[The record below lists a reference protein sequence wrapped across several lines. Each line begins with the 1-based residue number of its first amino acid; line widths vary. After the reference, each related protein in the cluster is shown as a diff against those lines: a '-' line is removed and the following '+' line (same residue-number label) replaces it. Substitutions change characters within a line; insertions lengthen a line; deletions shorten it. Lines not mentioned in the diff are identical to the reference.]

1 MKGDNIMNGT
11 GMFKR
16 VDELGIIVIPSEIRE
31 SFNIQEKDAI
41 EIFVEKDLIILKKYN
56 PNCLFC
62 GETENLVEYKE
73 KIVCKKCIKT
83 LNMN

>member
-1 MKGDNIMNGT
+1 MNGT

>member
-1 MKGDNIMNGT
+1 MNGT

-16 VDELGIIVIPSEIRE
+16 VDELGRIVIPSEIRE

-41 EIFVEKDLIILKKYN
+41 EIFVEKDLIILKKYK

-62 GETENLVEYKE
+62 GEQ
-73 KIVCKKCIKT
+73 KI
-83 LNMN
+83 

>member
-1 MKGDNIMNGT
+1 MNGT

-16 VDELGIIVIPSEIRE
+16 VDELGRIVIPSEIRE

-83 LNMN
+83 LNIN

>member
-1 MKGDNIMNGT
+1 MNGT

-16 VDELGIIVIPSEIRE
+16 VDELGRIVIPSEIRE